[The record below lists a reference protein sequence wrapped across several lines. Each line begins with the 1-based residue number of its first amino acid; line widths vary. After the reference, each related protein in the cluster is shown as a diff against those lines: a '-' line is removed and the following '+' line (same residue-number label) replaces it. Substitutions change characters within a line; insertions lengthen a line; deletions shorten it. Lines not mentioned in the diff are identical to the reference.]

1 MMIQA
6 ASFFSQFFS
15 DFFTQPLNN
24 LWIKTNGYILHNHY
38 IFNYLSIFYAF
49 FFKYNQQPFFLCGSR
64 AGRWWFKQP
73 IWNNG
78 MVSKHRFSHCLPQL
92 AATDVFKVL
101 FLSLRT
107 SIFFIASTTVQWK
120 DLFFWFE
127 NCKNQSTIFVSWYW
141 EFIWDI
147 PWIWKKVY

>member
-1 MMIQA
+1 MNSFLAKLWYFLCGSWAGKWWFKQPF
-6 ASFFSQFFS
+6 FFSQFFS

-24 LWIKTNGYILHNHY
+24 LWIKTNGYILPNHY

-107 SIFFIASTTVQWK
+107 SIFYCIYNSTVERPFT
-120 DLFFWFE
+120 DL
-127 NCKNQSTIFVSWYW
+127 K
-141 EFIWDI
+141 
-147 PWIWKKVY
+147 